1 MFSAKPKMNG
11 FLITCT
17 LNKERSSAREMC
29 DLLCEVNINNKI
41 K

>member
-1 MFSAKPKMNG
+1 MSG

-29 DLLCEVNINNKI
+29 DLLLEVNILIKKNKL
-41 K
+41 KVFNV